1 MKKRL
6 LYWILWFC
14 SMLLGISFI
23 WWNFVYADGGEDD
36 QTWKPV
42 ENAGGEWG
50 GEKCEGIKLNT
61 DFPLIW
67 NCIELKGNNKINPT
81 EAFPTMV
88 AALTKI
94 VMSVIL
100 VVCLILIIVWGIMIA
115 SDNKI
120 WQWKNLIKKVAIVIL
135 LLWFSSLILK
145 LINPNF
151 FG

>member
-6 LYWILWFC
+6 LYWILWLC
-14 SMLLGISFI
+14 SILFGFLFI
-23 WWNFVYADGGEDD
+23 WWDFVYADGGDEQLDNKVED
-36 QTWKPV
+36 
-42 ENAGGEWG
+42 EG

-67 NCIELKGNNKINPT
+67 NCIELKGNSKINPT

>member
-6 LYWILWFC
+6 LYWILWLC
-14 SMLLGISFI
+14 SMLLGLSFI
-23 WWNFVYADGGEDD
+23 WWNFVYADDGDEQPDNNVGD
-36 QTWKPV
+36 
-42 ENAGGEWG
+42 AGGDE
-50 GEKCEGIKLNT
+50 CEGIKLNT

>member
-6 LYWILWFC
+6 LYWILWLC
-14 SMLLGISFI
+14 SVLFGFLFI
-23 WWNFVYADGGEDD
+23 WWNFVYADGWDAQDDNNVEDD
-36 QTWKPV
+36 
-42 ENAGGEWG
+42 GGE
-50 GEKCEGIKLNT
+50 ECEWIKLNT

-67 NCIELKGNNKINPT
+67 NCIVVKKWGGWINPT

-94 VMSVIL
+94 IMSVIL
-100 VVCLILIIVWGIMIA
+100 VVCFILIIVWWIMIA